1 MDFAAM
7 FIKLITKNGLVA
19 AFIIIGIT
27 TWIAYKIGGLTK
39 GRIHG
44 SAIAIFFGLILAYI
58 GGVVGGGHKGLASI
72 PMFAGVG
79 VMGGAMFRDFA
90 IVSTAFGA
98 DLREIKK
105 VGLVGVLSLI
115 FGLLTSWVAGVGV
128 AYAMG
133 YTDSVSLVTIGA
145 GVATFVVGPVTGAS
159 LGASSEVIAISIAA
173 GVVKSVLVMI
183 LTPFFAKFVGLDN
196 PQSAMIY
203 GGLMGTTS
211 GTAAGMAAVDPK
223 LVPYAAVTYI
233 LWGVTYT
240 MMDIPYWSMIP
251 AFTEGGK
258 EREGLSTLARSCAG
272 VGSAI
277 VTIITMKC
285 VYMLGQGNERV
296 GFKWFALVVAILFF
310 VFILIT
316 CLNIKEKSTVDVEA
330 PSVGQMFRSLLQN
343 DQAMTVVVTIVL
355 INCSIYITSNL
366 VIYFFKYDFGGD
378 SWYNAYTLFNTFG
391 GAMQIL
397 AMMLFFPI
405 LRKFLGTIQVFYTSF
420 VMAIFRNIDKYIYLQ
435 IY

>member
-183 LTPFFAKFVGLDN
+183 LTPFVAKYRID
-196 PQSAMIY
+196 
-203 GGLMGTTS
+203 
-211 GTAAGMAAVDPK
+211 
-223 LVPYAAVTYI
+223 
-233 LWGVTYT
+233 
-240 MMDIPYWSMIP
+240 
-251 AFTEGGK
+251 
-258 EREGLSTLARSCAG
+258 
-272 VGSAI
+272 
-277 VTIITMKC
+277 
-285 VYMLGQGNERV
+285 GNTRQPEPV
-296 GFKWFALVVAILFF
+296 
-310 VFILIT
+310 
-316 CLNIKEKSTVDVEA
+316 
-330 PSVGQMFRSLLQN
+330 
-343 DQAMTVVVTIVL
+343 
-355 INCSIYITSNL
+355 
-366 VIYFFKYDFGGD
+366 
-378 SWYNAYTLFNTFG
+378 
-391 GAMQIL
+391 
-397 AMMLFFPI
+397 
-405 LRKFLGTIQVFYTSF
+405 
-420 VMAIFRNIDKYIYLQ
+420 
-435 IY
+435 

>member
-58 GGVVGGGHKGLASI
+58 GGVVG
-72 PMFAGVG
+72 
-79 VMGGAMFRDFA
+79 
-90 IVSTAFGA
+90 
-98 DLREIKK
+98 
-105 VGLVGVLSLI
+105 GLVGVLSLI

-183 LTPFFAKFVGLDN
+183 LTPFVAKFVGLDN
-196 PQSAMIY
+196 PQSAMID

-223 LVPYAAVTYI
+223 LVPYAA
-233 LWGVTYT
+233 
-240 MMDIPYWSMIP
+240 
-251 AFTEGGK
+251 
-258 EREGLSTLARSCAG
+258 
-272 VGSAI
+272 
-277 VTIITMKC
+277 
-285 VYMLGQGNERV
+285 
-296 GFKWFALVVAILFF
+296 
-310 VFILIT
+310 
-316 CLNIKEKSTVDVEA
+316 
-330 PSVGQMFRSLLQN
+330 
-343 DQAMTVVVTIVL
+343 MTAT
-355 INCSIYITSNL
+355 
-366 VIYFFKYDFGGD
+366 
-378 SWYNAYTLFNTFG
+378 
-391 GAMQIL
+391 
-397 AMMLFFPI
+397 
-405 LRKFLGTIQVFYTSF
+405 FYTGSGCLVF
-420 VMAIFRNIDKYIYLQ
+420 PSILYFATKAIFG
-435 IY
+435 

>member
-183 LTPFFAKFVGLDN
+183 LTPFVAKFVGLDN
-196 PQSAMIY
+196 PQSAMILWRLDGYYFRY
-203 GGLMGTTS
+203 GCRYGRSRSQTGS
-211 GTAAGMAAVDPK
+211 VCGNDS
-223 LVPYAAVTYI
+223 YI
-233 LWGVTYT
+233 LYRFRLSGISVNSVFCNKSYFWLSNDPGRKQVQRC
-240 MMDIPYWSMIP
+240 MI
-251 AFTEGGK
+251 TK
-258 EREGLSTLARSCAG
+258 L
-272 VGSAI
+272 
-277 VTIITMKC
+277 K
-285 VYMLGQGNERV
+285 N
-296 GFKWFALVVAILFF
+296 
-310 VFILIT
+310 
-316 CLNIKEKSTVDVEA
+316 
-330 PSVGQMFRSLLQN
+330 
-343 DQAMTVVVTIVL
+343 
-355 INCSIYITSNL
+355 
-366 VIYFFKYDFGGD
+366 
-378 SWYNAYTLFNTFG
+378 
-391 GAMQIL
+391 
-397 AMMLFFPI
+397 
-405 LRKFLGTIQVFYTSF
+405 
-420 VMAIFRNIDKYIYLQ
+420 
-435 IY
+435 